1 MTPYMNYLFIIV
13 LLLIVSSVDFW
24 VLHNGIRAD
33 RFVQLGFCHDNCP
46 LMLDIRMNTIDAYFF

>member
-1 MTPYMNYLFIIV
+1 MNYLFIIV